1 MHHVP
6 ADRSGDGRGSGIT
19 SGGDAAGRDG
29 GLDRFRRQYP
39 RWRIWRGH
47 TTGGY
52 RALPPPDHPTQR
64 TLIGASDLHELARRL
79 AQAEGRPDPQARR
92 RDLLRSLA
100 GMTHAEP
107 LICALLALPGIRLA
121 SSAYRC

>member
-64 TLIGASDLHELARRL
+64 L